1 MLSPVDE
8 ALEWLDAMNGREP
21 KESLD
26 LAEKWA
32 KAGEW
37 GWVQNVIEEPKSKSA
52 KLAKLADAAA
62 TKAAAEMSTAMK
74 GKPQEWLPL
83 WLEFWRVHGASPAA
97 QQLVSKYLD
106 KRDKQRRDGEKLFN
120 QARGLLREEKKE
132 EGYAVLEQLLEEAPC
147 SYEAFYAQSWLA
159 ARK

>member
-1 MLSPVDE
+1 
-8 ALEWLDAMNGREP
+8 
-21 KESLD
+21 
-26 LAEKWA
+26 
-32 KAGEW
+32 
-37 GWVQNVIEEPKSKSA
+37 
-52 KLAKLADAAA
+52 
-62 TKAAAEMSTAMK
+62 
-74 GKPQEWLPL
+74 
-83 WLEFWRVHGASPAA
+83 VHGASPAA